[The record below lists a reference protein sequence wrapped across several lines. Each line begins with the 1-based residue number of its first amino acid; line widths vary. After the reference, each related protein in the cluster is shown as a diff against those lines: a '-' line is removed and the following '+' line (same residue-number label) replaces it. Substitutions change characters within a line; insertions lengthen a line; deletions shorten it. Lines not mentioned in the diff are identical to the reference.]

1 MQKHFP
7 VFEIIPTFTA
17 MNDKV
22 YITRISKYL
31 PNAPVNNDD
40 MENYLGI
47 INGRS
52 SLARRVILRSN
63 GIKQRYYALDSKGN
77 VTHTN
82 VELAANAVK
91 LLCDDGF
98 SIDDMELLSAG
109 TASPEQ
115 LMPSH
120 GVMVHG
126 KTGGR
131 NAEVVSF
138 AGSCCTGIQA
148 LKYGWLSLLAGDKN
162 NAVCVASERLSA
174 WMRNVYFES
183 ETEKLNQL
191 ESKPLLAFEKEF
203 LRWMLSDGASAVLLQ
218 KKPADEGFSF
228 EINWIELC
236 SYAHIR
242 ETCMYAGG
250 EKDASGELHG
260 WASFPEA
267 EWLSNSLFSLKQ
279 DTRQLGESIVPLGIR
294 FFQEVMDKRKLQAE
308 EIDWF
313 LPHLSSMFF
322 KNKIMDD
329 LISINRIIPEEKWFV
344 NLPTVGN
351 VASAS
356 NFLILEELSR
366 SGKLK
371 KGQKILLMT
380 PESARFSY
388 GYCLLTVC

>member
-1 MQKHFP
+1 MK
-7 VFEIIPTFTA
+7 
-17 MNDKV
+17 NKV
-22 YITRISKYL
+22 YITQIAKYL
-31 PNAPVNNDD
+31 PNAPIANDE
-40 MENYLGI
+40 MENYLGM
-47 INGRS
+47 INGRP
-52 SLARRVILRSN
+52 SLSRRIILRNN
-63 GIKQRYYALDSKGN
+63 GITQRYYALDAEGK

-82 VELAANAVK
+82 VELASLAVEQ
-91 LLCDDGF
+91 LCKDGVA
-98 SIDDMELLSAG
+98 IDDIELLSAG

-115 LMPSH
+115 LIPSH

-126 KTGGR
+126 RLGGN

-138 AGSCCTGIQA
+138 AGSCCTGVQA
-148 LKYGWLSLLAGDKN
+148 LKYAYLSLLCGDKN

-174 WMRNVYFES
+174 WMRNGYFEG
-183 ETEKLNQL
+183 EMEKLNQL
-191 ESKPLLAFEKEF
+191 EEKPMLAFEKEF
-203 LRWMLSDGASAVLLQ
+203 LRWMLSDGAAAVLLQ
-218 KKPADEGFSF
+218 REPAKEALSF

-236 SYAHIR
+236 SYAHLR

-250 EKDASGELHG
+250 EKDKTGQLHG
-260 WASFPEA
+260 WASFPEP
-267 EWLSNSLFSLKQ
+267 EWLSKSLFSLRQ
-279 DTRQLGESIVPLGIR
+279 DTRQLGESIIPLGIR
-294 FFQEVMDKRKLQAE
+294 FFKEMKEKRHLEVE

-322 KNKIMDD
+322 KDKIRNELQAMN
-329 LISINRIIPEEKWFV
+329 SVIPEEKWFV
-344 NLPTVGN
+344 NLPEMGN

-356 NFLILEELSR
+356 NFLMLEELYR